1 MILQISREL
10 SRVFHALDKHSKLNE
25 FLSVQE
31 VCGRLRITYRWF
43 FQEVFKVDAKHLT
56 IIIDQSLSLLSK
68 VRRKH

>member
-10 SRVFHALDKHSKLNE
+10 NQVFHALDKHSKQNE
-25 FLSVQE
+25 FLFVQE
-31 VCGRLRITYRWF
+31 VCGRLRITYWCC

-56 IIIDQSLSLLSK
+56 VIIDQSLSLLSK